1 MKNRLIHIVIIVLF
15 ASTAFAQ
22 GEMKVIDSLK
32 QAAASQKGREKVM
45 AMLELSKAFYDVSFD
60 DCVAIGEAA
69 IADSKRL
76 KDKSLEAEAYYKL
89 GVRYMYHYDLD
100 LSRTQLTKALQ
111 LMPEDENSE
120 TKMLALNCLGR
131 VELFMGNV
139 DEAIAV
145 YQQALRVSEALHEEL
160 NCADVTNNM
169 AYIYFQQGD
178 SDKAFDEFMEARN
191 WFDRLDDT
199 LSVAQCD
206 NNIASIY
213 YNWQQYDKA
222 KEIFTRI
229 VPVFQEYGDD
239 ASLASVYQNLGLIY
253 ANAQINYD
261 SAIYYYRSSMECA
274 QAVGDIPTLIDDK
287 IEMASLLSRQGENI
301 VTLLN
306 ETLSLSE
313 NIGYKSGELSSLA
326 QLGIHYN
333 KVNDYSKS
341 VEVIEQ
347 CLKMEKESGMN
358 LYNNALRHYLIMDY
372 AHLGRLDEMNAELQK
387 LSDEYD
393 AAVGENDSYINEN
406 RHLKINAKEL
416 LQKNETI
423 SKLNESQDRQ
433 MRAYRLAFFG
443 LLAVVLSVVLV
454 LLLRHFLK
462 KR

>member
-145 YQQALRVSEALHEEL
+145 YQQALRVSEALHDEL

-239 ASLASVYQNLGLIY
+239 ASLASAYQNLGLIY

-287 IEMASLLSRQGENI
+287 IEMASLLSRQGEN
-301 VTLLN
+301 VEALLN
-306 ETLSLSE
+306 EALAMAE
-313 NIGYKSGELSSLA
+313 NIGYKSGELSALA
-326 QLGIHYN
+326 QLGIYYN
-333 KVNDYSKS
+333 KVKNYSKS
-341 VEVIEQ
+341 METIVQ
-347 CLKMEKESGMN
+347 CLKMEAESGIN
-358 LYNNALRHYLIMDY
+358 LYNSVLRSYLIMDY
-372 AHLGRLDEMNAELQK
+372 AHLGELDEMKDELQK
-387 LSDEYD
+387 LSAEYD
-393 AAVGENDSYINEN
+393 AAVGENDLFLNEN
-406 RHLKINAKEL
+406 RHLKINAEEL
-416 LQKNETI
+416 SQRNETM
-423 SKLNESQDRQ
+423 SQLNEYQNRQ
-433 MRAYRLAFFG
+433 MRTYRLAFFG
-443 LLAVVLSVVLV
+443 LLAIVLSVMLV
-454 LLLRHFLK
+454 WLLRHFLK

>member
-1 MKNRLIHIVIIVLF
+1 MKNRIIHIIIGLLF

-32 QAAASQKGREKVM
+32 NAAASQKGYEKVKT
-45 AMLELSKAFYDVSFD
+45 MLELSKAFYDVSFD
-60 DCVAIGEAA
+60 DCVSVGEAA
-69 IADSKRL
+69 IAESKKL
-76 KDKSLEAEAYYKL
+76 KDKSTEAEAYYKL

-100 LSRTQLTKALQ
+100 LSRTQLMKALQ
-111 LMPEDENSE
+111 LMPEEENSE
-120 TKMLALNCLGR
+120 TQMLALNCLGR
-131 VELFMGNV
+131 VELLMGNV
-139 DEAIAV
+139 DEAVSI
-145 YQQALRVSEALHEEL
+145 YQQALSVSEALHDEL

-178 SDKAFDEFMEARN
+178 SDKAFDEFIAARN
-191 WFDRLDDT
+191 WFERLNDT
-199 LSVAQCD
+199 LSMAQCD

-222 KEIFTRI
+222 KEIFSRI
-229 VPVFQEYGDD
+229 VPVFQDYGDD
-239 ASLASVYQNLGLIY
+239 ASLASAYQNLGLIY
-253 ANAQINYD
+253 ANGQINYD
-261 SAIYYYRSSMECA
+261 SAVYYYQSSIECA
-274 QAVGDIPTLIDDK
+274 QFVGDIPTMIDDK

-326 QLGIHYN
+326 QLGIYYN

-406 RHLKINAKEL
+406 RHLKINAEEL
-416 LQKNETI
+416 LQQNETI
-423 SKLNESQDRQ
+423 SKLNERQDRQ
-433 MRAYRLAFFG
+433 MHAYRLAFFG
-443 LLAVVLSVVLV
+443 LLAIVLSVVLV
-454 LLLRHFLK
+454 LLLRHFWK

>member
-1 MKNRLIHIVIIVLF
+1 MKNRLIYIIIMMLF
-15 ASTAFAQ
+15 ASAAFAQ

-32 QAAASQKGREKVM
+32 QAAESQKGREKVKT
-45 AMLELSKAFYDVSFD
+45 MLELSKAFYDVSFD
-60 DCVAIGEAA
+60 DCVSVGEAA
-69 IADSKRL
+69 IAESKKL
-76 KDKSLEAEAYYKL
+76 KDKSIEAEAYYKL

-100 LSRTQLTKALQ
+100 LSRTQLMKALQ
-111 LMPEDENSE
+111 LMPDDESSE
-120 TKMLALNCLGR
+120 MQMMTLNCLGR
-131 VELFMGNV
+131 VELLMGNV
-139 DEAIAV
+139 DEAVLV
-145 YQQALRVSEALHEEL
+145 YRRALSVSEALHDEL

-191 WFDRLDDT
+191 WFERLNDT

-222 KEIFTRI
+222 KEIFSRI
-229 VPVFQEYGDD
+229 VSVFQRFGDD
-239 ASLASVYQNLGLIY
+239 ASLASAYQNLGLIY
-253 ANAQINYD
+253 ANGQINYD

-274 QAVGDIPTLIDDK
+274 QAVGDIPTMIDDK
-287 IEMASLLSRQGENI
+287 IEMASLLSRQGEN
-301 VTLLN
+301 VEALLN
-306 ETLSLSE
+306 EALAMAE

-326 QLGIHYN
+326 QLGIYYN

-347 CLKMEKESGMN
+347 CLKMEAESGIN
-358 LYNNALRHYLIMDY
+358 LYNSVLRSYLIMDY
-372 AHLGRLDEMNAELQK
+372 AHLGRLDEMNVELQK

-393 AAVGENDSYINEN
+393 AAVGENDLFLNEN
-406 RHLKINAKEL
+406 RHLKINAEEL
-416 LQKNETI
+416 SQRNETI
-423 SKLNESQDRQ
+423 SKLNERQDRQ

-443 LLAVVLSVVLV
+443 LLAIVLSVVLV
-454 LLLRHFLK
+454 LLLRHFWK